1 MGLDNGREGPEPGE
15 AHEGAAGSGQSAPAP
30 AAGRAPAGAR
40 RENRTALIA
49 AAGGVVAAL
58 VAGAATVW
66 AGFIQVGGG
75 SSDAA
80 PPPAAPTATV
90 PAAQSSSS
98 AGSASAPAAPAGTT
112 APASSPK
119 PVHIT
124 DLASRG
130 AEWSQGTRSLGDRS
144 YAHSLIWEDDP
155 CGDPQYLVVDLS
167 GAYQR
172 FTATV
177 GVDDESFD
185 YGDNVVGFEVYAD
198 RNDDGKPQSDELV
211 ASRGAA
217 KGGPGVINAPVD
229 GAPQIILGVTPPVSD
244 CLSPAVWGDAQVS

>member
-1 MGLDNGREGPEPGE
+1 M
-15 AHEGAAGSGQSAPAP
+15 
-30 AAGRAPAGAR
+30 
-40 RENRTALIA
+40 
-49 AAGGVVAAL
+49 
-58 VAGAATVW
+58 W

-80 PPPAAPTATV
+80 PAATAPAPR
-90 PAAQSSSS
+90 PSSS
-98 AGSASAPAAPAGTT
+98 AVSAPGPAAPAGTT

-119 PVHIT
+119 PVYIT

-130 AEWSQGTRSLGDRS
+130 AEWTQGARSLGDRR
-144 YAHSLIWEDDP
+144 YTHSLVWEDSP
-155 CGDPQYLVVDLS
+155 CGDPQYLVVELS

-198 RNDDGKPQSDELV
+198 RNGDGRPQSGELV
-211 ASRGAA
+211 ASHGAV
-217 KGGPGVINAPVD
+217 KGGPGVINATVG
-229 GAPQIILGVTPPVSD
+229 GAPQIILGVKPPVSD
-244 CLSPAVWGDAQVS
+244 CLSPAVWGDARVS